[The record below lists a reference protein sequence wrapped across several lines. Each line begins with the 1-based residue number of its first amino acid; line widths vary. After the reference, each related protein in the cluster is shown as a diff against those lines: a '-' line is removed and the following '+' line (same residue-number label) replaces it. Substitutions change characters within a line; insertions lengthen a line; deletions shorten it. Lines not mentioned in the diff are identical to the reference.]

1 MSRARK
7 NKPQATINIPKES
20 YPILLEIEDKG
31 HGIRRFFFGLVFD
44 KDRNETKKYDLGDG
58 KEKTVYEH
66 WNYRHF
72 FNLFRYLKSY
82 SFDSYIYNK
91 PKREVKESV

>member
-31 HGIRRFFFGLVFD
+31 HSIQRFFFGLGVD
-44 KDRNETKKYDLGDG
+44 KSKSETKKYDLGNG
-58 KEKTVYEH
+58 KERTVYEH
-66 WNYRHF
+66 WRYRHY
-72 FNLFRYLKSY
+72 FNLFKYLKSY
-82 SFDSYIYNK
+82 SFDAYIYDK
-91 PKREVKESV
+91 PVKEKKESV